1 MPPSH
6 RLAARSQH
14 LDLFLSSLSP
24 LVCTLMARA
33 PLQSLI
39 LHRGCLSEAHLGGSS
54 FFLFSPDLIL
64 AAEGFKSAQHDYLKK
79 KENLH
84 YKCFFMSGMAS
95 ISHVSPFPCL
105 IVAYT
110 IKILCMYDLT
120 VDVLPKREQNQ
131 PEAQNE

>member
-54 FFLFSPDLIL
+54 FFYFPPDLIL
-64 AAEGFKSAQHDYLKK
+64 AAEGFKSAQHDYFKK
-79 KENLH
+79 IKSTLQVLFYIRNGQYLPCVPISMFDCSLH
-84 YKCFFMSGMAS
+84 N
-95 ISHVSPFPCL
+95 
-105 IVAYT
+105 
-110 IKILCMYDLT
+110 
-120 VDVLPKREQNQ
+120 QNTLYV
-131 PEAQNE
+131 